1 MNFPYLPLLKFH
13 SLTPLVYVFSSLSA
27 LQKPARSPL
36 PSQKHTC
43 YKVSPSQ
50 HRFTELDLSYSS
62 LDILMLFLFTR
73 SLKFSHSSLTP
84 LLPLFM
90 NSSFAYLF
98 YLFSPALELPRRIVS
113 YIYIYI
119 YIHHWQQVHVYRF
132 RARSTIHSSLS
143 WTQAVDF
150 HLTIEDRV
158 GNVGLIGRH
167 VLLVHSRFHHCHD
180 SCFTSTRFLFADFT
194 QCLYL
199 AHHVAQV
206 IFYLVTWVTMIAAAW
221 AFEGEGSYMDGHS
234 K

>member
-27 LQKPARSPL
+27 LLKPARSPL

-50 HRFTELDLSYSS
+50 HRFTEPDLSYSS
-62 LDILMLFLFTR
+62 LDILMPFLFTI
-73 SLKFSHSSLTP
+73 SLKFHTLLFLLSSL
-84 LLPLFM
+84 FFI

-98 YLFSPALELPRRIVS
+98 YLFSPAFELPRRIVPPLTAGTRLP
-113 YIYIYI
+113 IR
-119 YIHHWQQVHVYRF
+119 VH
-132 RARSTIHSSLS
+132 STIHSSLS
-143 WTQAVDF
+143 WTHVVDF
-150 HLTIEDRV
+150 HLIIEDRV
-158 GNVGLIGRH
+158 GNVGLIARH
-167 VLLVHSRFHHCHD
+167 VLLVQSSLHGCHD

-206 IFYLVTWVTMIAAAW
+206 IFYLVTWVTMITVAW
-221 AFEGEGSYMDGHS
+221 VFEGEGSYMDGDS